1 MYAYISFLYK
11 ENAIKWDYI
20 TDNCIIQL
28 ERNIKKVMQSHIS
41 MITEFGIAE
50 QEDNKLET
58 GLH

>member
-11 ENAIKWDYI
+11 ENAIKLHYI

-41 MITEFGIAE
+41 MITEFGISE